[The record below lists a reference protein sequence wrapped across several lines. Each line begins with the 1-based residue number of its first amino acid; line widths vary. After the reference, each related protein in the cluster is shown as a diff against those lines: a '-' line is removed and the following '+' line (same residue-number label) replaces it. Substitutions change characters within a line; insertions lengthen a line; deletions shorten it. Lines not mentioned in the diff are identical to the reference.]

1 MLDVSKEF
9 NEAVKAS
16 NRRFETRIKIGNT
29 IYTKKDINN
38 WVYTSG
44 SISGE
49 NLQIGSTFSN
59 SIKIEFCSI
68 LENIKELTEITIEV
82 GIATYDADYNYD
94 NIPPEK
100 VGSAKVGFAKLI
112 HYRPTVFEYVPLGTF
127 YVTSCDPDRNE
138 KKTIVEASDRFVFME
153 NEYVSDLTYPAKI
166 RDVALEIANKSGS
179 VINESNFAMIGTSLI
194 MKPEGYTYRQAL
206 GLIAQFEAGYARF
219 NRDNQLEIKQ
229 LVDPKYSIA
238 PAEYFQKGLTKN
250 ELMYQVGGISCTVS
264 VQTEEGTE
272 QVTYF
277 SGSNTGPQIT
287 LENKVMTQNLLD
299 SIYQKIKSLNF
310 YPFTLKWRGNPAL
323 ETGDWITLADRDG
336 TLFKTPNLSY
346 ILTFSGGLTAT
357 SSADTNSSAQTVS
370 SYSPPLNQIIKD
382 LNSRVDA
389 AGKNSV
395 YDGNEEPPYPKVG
408 DLWFKKNGPDDEI
421 WIYSKLE
428 DGTYDWVLQTSTR
441 LSDEIQ
447 DKIDNSVP
455 SDEIVKTI
463 NLSEEMDGKEWLK
476 ITGAKIWLTD
486 QTRIDDAI
494 IQDAMIGNLS
504 ASKLTAGTIN
514 ASDVNIINLNA
525 SNISTGSL
533 NAIDITGSTIKGS
546 IIISAGDDFTM
557 TQDNGAITWKTNGDD
572 KEIFKFYAAPW
583 DLKRGII
590 QLEVYE
596 EGAFSIKSK
605 KTKEYFA
612 SFYDTSEGMTAY
624 SSVNNLTIAGYDPK
638 SPSFYT
644 HSLRIDK
651 NQFAYKNM
659 SGTNN
664 PRILIQKSGEF
675 DIGSDD
681 SYIRSTSSKIR
692 VKTSLTEF
700 VGSTK
705 IIGSSNIS
713 DNLSITGNLMVIGS
727 KNSLVSTSTYGQRLL
742 NAYETP
748 EYLFADYGKARTD
761 ENGMIKVDID
771 PIFLETVN
779 TDSKNYHVFVS
790 PYGQGSVWVED
801 VDIDSFVIKSD
812 IPNMEVSWNIVAYR
826 RYYENVR
833 LDHPQEENEEGDII
847 DESRN

>member
-9 NEAVKAS
+9 NEAVRAS
-16 NRRFETRIKIGNT
+16 NRRFETRIKIGDT
-29 IYTKKDINN
+29 VYTKKDINN
-38 WVYTSG
+38 WVYTGG

-49 NLQIGSTFSN
+49 SLQIGSTFSN

-138 KKTIVEASDRFVFME
+138 KKTVVEASDRFVFLE

-166 RDVALEIANKSGS
+166 RDVAVEIANKSGS
-179 VINESNFAMIGTSLI
+179 VINESNFFMISTSFI
-194 MKPEGYTYRQAL
+194 MKPEGYTFRQAL

-219 NRDNQLEIKQ
+219 NRNNQLEVRQ
-229 LVDPKYSIA
+229 LVDPKYSIS
-238 PAEYFQKGLTKN
+238 PSEYFQKGLTKN

-299 SIYQKIKSLNF
+299 SIYQKLKGLNF

-323 ETGDWITLADRDG
+323 ETGDWITLEDRGG

-346 ILTFSGGLTAT
+346 TLTFSGGLTAT
-357 SSADTNSSAQTVS
+357 SSADTNSSAQTIS

-395 YDGNEEPPYPKVG
+395 YDGNEEPPHPKVG

-463 NLSEEMDGKEWLK
+463 NLSGEMDGKEWLK

-525 SNISTGSL
+525 SNISTGSI
-533 NAIDITGSTIKGS
+533 NAIDITGSTITGS
-546 IIISAGDDFTM
+546 KITSVGEDFTM
-557 TQDNGAITWKTNGDD
+557 RQDNGAITWTTNGDD
-572 KEIFKFYAAPW
+572 KEIFKFFAAPW
-583 DLKRGII
+583 NLKRGII
-590 QLEVYE
+590 NLEVAE
-596 EGAFSIKSK
+596 DGAFSIKSK
-605 KTKEYFA
+605 KTDQFYA
-612 SFYDTSEGMTAY
+612 SFYDTSAGLTAF
-624 SSVNNLTIAGYDPK
+624 SSAAVLSVVGFDPQN
-638 SPSFYT
+638 PADPT
-644 HSLRIDK
+644 HHLKVDMNGFEYVSTSGTKGPHITIDK
-651 NQFAYKNM
+651 
-659 SGTNN
+659 SGY
-664 PRILIQKSGEF
+664 F
-675 DIGSDD
+675 DIGSNS
-681 SYIRSTSSKIR
+681 SYIRSAGTGITALAYK
-692 VKTSLTEF
+692 TEF
-700 VGSTK
+700 IGNTSV
-705 IIGSSNIS
+705 IGSS
-713 DNLSITGNLMVIGS
+713 DVS
-727 KNSLVSTSTYGQRLL
+727 KNLTVSGNFMVFGTKNSIIKTESYGYRLL

-748 EYLFADYGKARTD
+748 EYLFADYGKAKTD
-761 ENGMIKVDID
+761 ENGSITVDID

-790 PYGQGSVWVED
+790 PYGRGAVWVED
-801 VDIDSFVIKSD
+801 IEADTFVIKSD
-812 IPNMEVSWNIVAYR
+812 IPNMQVSWNIVAYR
-826 RYYENVR
+826 RHYESVR
-833 LDHPQEENEEGDII
+833 LDHPQEENEEGNII
-847 DESRN
+847 NESRN

>member
-94 NIPPEK
+94 NVPPEK

-153 NEYVSDLTYPAKI
+153 NEYVSDLIYPAKI

-219 NRDNQLEIKQ
+219 NRNNQLEIKQ

-287 LENKVMTQNLLD
+287 LENKVMTQSLLD

-346 ILTFSGGLTAT
+346 VLTFSGGLTAT

-421 WIYSKLE
+421 WIYSKLK

-533 NAIDITGSTIKGS
+533 NAIDITGSTITGS
-546 IIISAGDDFTM
+546 KITSVGEDFTM
-557 TQDNGAITWKTNGDD
+557 TQDNGAITWGRNGDD
-572 KEIFKFYAAPW
+572 KQVFKLYASTQNLKEGNMRLDVAESGSFSINSTKLSKNFISLSNPNNELRMYSHIDNISIYSD
-583 DLKRGII
+583 DLNDPMKTSHSLEYNSTMFKYLNSGKTNMP
-590 QLEVYE
+590 QLYVNSY
-596 EGAFSIKSK
+596 GAFYIGDNDNYIKC
-605 KTKEYFA
+605 A
-612 SFYDTSEGMTAY
+612 SS
-624 SSVNNLTIAGYDPK
+624 TI
-638 SPSFYT
+638 T
-644 HSLRIDK
+644 
-651 NQFAYKNM
+651 
-659 SGTNN
+659 
-664 PRILIQKSGEF
+664 
-675 DIGSDD
+675 
-681 SYIRSTSSKIR
+681 
-692 VKTSLTEF
+692 VKT
-700 VGSTK
+700 TK
-705 IIGSSNIS
+705 TI
-713 DNLSITGNLMVIGS
+713 ITGNLEINSFVDAKDNLSVRKNFMVYGS
-727 KNSLVSTSTYGQRLL
+727 KNSVIKTESYGQRLL

-833 LDHPQEENEEGDII
+833 LDHPQEENEEGNII

>member
-82 GIATYDADYNYD
+82 GIVTYDADYNYD

-206 GLIAQFEAGYARF
+206 GLVAQFEAGYARF
-219 NRDNQLEIKQ
+219 NRNNQIEIKQ

-525 SNISTGSL
+525 SNISTGVLNGNDVNVINISASNIKTGTLNGDIVNVTNINASNIKAGVISGKNLSIDLDTGKAQFQKGYIAGRDSMIKFDLDDSL
-533 NAIDITGSTIKGS
+533 FQSFDTGGAGFKIQYGRFVFYDKNKKELGFLQKGFYDDKPGIYMGGTKSLELSGGAASISVGATSYGDRVVALFGDVYMVRGATMYGSLSIGGDIGSTGSARFGGDLSVLGKKNAIHPTRSGIRETPAYETAESYLGDIGTSITDAECQIVIEIEELFSDVVNTVDYEYQVFLQSYGDGYVYVSSRDSKKFVVKSSIPNLEFVWEIKGKRR
-546 IIISAGDDFTM
+546 GYEEDRLELNEMNF
-557 TQDNGAITWKTNGDD
+557 
-572 KEIFKFYAAPW
+572 E
-583 DLKRGII
+583 DLKR
-590 QLEVYE
+590 LEE
-596 EGAFSIKSK
+596 K
-605 KTKEYFA
+605 KMKDE
-612 SFYDTSEGMTAY
+612 
-624 SSVNNLTIAGYDPK
+624 K
-638 SPSFYT
+638 
-644 HSLRIDK
+644 
-651 NQFAYKNM
+651 
-659 SGTNN
+659 
-664 PRILIQKSGEF
+664 
-675 DIGSDD
+675 
-681 SYIRSTSSKIR
+681 RS
-692 VKTSLTEF
+692 
-700 VGSTK
+700 
-705 IIGSSNIS
+705 
-713 DNLSITGNLMVIGS
+713 
-727 KNSLVSTSTYGQRLL
+727 
-742 NAYETP
+742 
-748 EYLFADYGKARTD
+748 
-761 ENGMIKVDID
+761 
-771 PIFLETVN
+771 
-779 TDSKNYHVFVS
+779 
-790 PYGQGSVWVED
+790 
-801 VDIDSFVIKSD
+801 
-812 IPNMEVSWNIVAYR
+812 
-826 RYYENVR
+826 
-833 LDHPQEENEEGDII
+833 
-847 DESRN
+847 